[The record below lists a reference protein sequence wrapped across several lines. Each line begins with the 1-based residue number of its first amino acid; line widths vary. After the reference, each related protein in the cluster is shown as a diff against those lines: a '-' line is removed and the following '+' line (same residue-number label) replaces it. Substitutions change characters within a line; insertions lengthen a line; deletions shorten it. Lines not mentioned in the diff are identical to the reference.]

1 MTEMLQRD
9 IGSLIARMNAHDER
23 LDKLEETVTEGF
35 ASLHDKLDELGDA
48 ESERRGAS
56 KANKTLLRI
65 IALIVGTGGIWEI
78 VRVFVLRWK
87 R

>member
-23 LDKLEETVTEGF
+23 LDKLEEAVTQGF
-35 ASLHDKLDELGDA
+35 VSLHHKLDALGNA

-56 KANKTLLRI
+56 KANKMLLRI
-65 IALIVGTGGIWEI
+65 IAVIVGTGGIWEI